1 MTRTELITQLRAES
15 AFLHKQNDFAAD
27 TIATRFTQAAEML
40 EADEKEIQ
48 RLKVA
53 AAEVE
58 S

>member
-1 MTRTELITQLRAES
+1 MTRAELITLLRDDA
-15 AFLHKQNDFAAD
+15 AALHSRHDFAAD
-27 TIATRFTQAAEML
+27 VTASRFTQAAETL